1 MKATEL
7 ERFWSHVVKGPR
19 QDDCWIWTGAVSD
32 DGYGR
37 FWTKAGD
44 DQKVVRPQRYAH
56 QLATGIELPESVL
69 LLHSCDVPIC
79 VHAVAD
85 PAESHVMEGSHRS
98 NMLARGQK
106 NRHANRWST
115 WRFNGLARVE
125 RVQRSRDLRNAV
137 RDHGWDPERISAA
150 LAGVEESHP
159 RLF

>member
-7 ERFWSHVVKGPR
+7 ERFWSYVVKGPR
-19 QDDCWIWTGAVSD
+19 QDDCWVWTGAVGD

-37 FWTKAGD
+37 FWTKDGD

-56 QLATGIELPESVL
+56 QLATGIELPGSVL

-85 PAESHVMEGSHRS
+85 QAESHVMEGSHRS
-98 NMLARGQK
+98 NMLDRVQK
-106 NRHANRWST
+106 NRHANRWSA

-125 RVQRSRDLRNAV
+125 RVQRSRDLRDAV
-137 RDHGWDPERISAA
+137 RDHGWNPERISAA